1 MAKHPVEFLMMTPSH
16 LRSLLVIHTYII
28 TPEESYQESKPHNLS
43 AQCASFSELQL
54 EYMRSEWIS
63 CRQSTLSEQGGCK
76 YGRVLEQRENSGGRR
91 CISTAAT
98 SQRVEYTDGVVVYIS
113 SGPRNLCFSA
123 GAHKLY
129 YVQMHRG
136 RRCVFALIHTYK

>member
-1 MAKHPVEFLMMTPSH
+1 LFWSAAVTSV
-16 LRSLLVIHTYII
+16 LVIGYPRTIEL
-28 TPEESYQESKPHNLS
+28 EESYQEIANRTHLS
-43 AQCASFSELQL
+43 PELQL
-54 EYMRSEWIS
+54 EYALSAYSEWIS

-98 SQRVEYTDGVVVYIS
+98 SQQEEYTS
-113 SGPRNLCFSA
+113 SSYSRGRATSA
-123 GAHKLY
+123 SALPHKLY

-136 RRCVFALIHTYK
+136 RRCVCVSCVCVRLFIHTNK